1 MSKKYKFLDEKLGGA
16 VGMRTEESIQI
27 TTLKNGLRVATDTMP
42 GAESVVVGAW
52 VGVGTRHE
60 PWNANGVAHL
70 VEHMM
75 FKGTKTRSAYA
86 LSTAIEN
93 KGGSMNAHT
102 TREETA
108 YYARMLPED
117 AETATDLIG
126 DMLRRSVFDEKELD
140 RERQVIIQEIGRDL
154 DSPED
159 CIFELMHDRAFP
171 KQKIGRS
178 ILGTADVIARLPRA
192 AILDYVTRYYTAAN
206 MVLVASGKITHADF
220 VGMVRKRF
228 ASLPVGVR
236 PRYEKARV
244 SYGMARGERETEQTH
259 LILGFA
265 GPGYLAKETYY
276 PAQVLSVI
284 LGGSASSRLYQK
296 VREKRGLVYAVS
308 AAHGGFSDAGIFQIY
323 AGTDPARL
331 RELIP
336 VVCDELNDLKRN
348 VGPGELARAK
358 AQIRADLLMGEES
371 VMRRAE
377 RIGHQIL
384 AYGQTIP
391 TEDILKRLMDVS
403 QEDVQKAAARLFA
416 RRPIV
421 TALGPLGELESY
433 KDIAARLRG

>member
-1 MSKKYKFLDEKLGGA
+1 M
-16 VGMRTEESIQI
+16 SIQV
-27 TTLKNGLRVATDTMP
+27 TTLKNGLRIVTDTMP
-42 GAESVVVGAW
+42 DAESVVVGAW

-75 FKGTKTRSAYA
+75 FKGTTTRSPYA

-108 YYARMLPED
+108 YYARVLPED
-117 AETATDLIG
+117 VECATDIIT

-159 CIFELMHDRAFP
+159 YAFDLMHELAMP

-178 ILGTADVIARLPRA
+178 ILGSANVISRLPRS
-192 AILDYVTRYYTAAN
+192 AITDYVSRYYTAAN
-206 MVLVASGKITHADF
+206 MVLVASGKIEHKDF

-228 ASLPVGVR
+228 ASLPTGKVPKHEKTRVASGVMLA
-236 PRYEKARV
+236 PKEI
-244 SYGMARGERETEQTH
+244 EQVH

-265 GPGYLAKETYY
+265 GPGYHTKASYY
-276 PAQVLSVI
+276 PTQVLSLI
-284 LGGSASSRLYQK
+284 LGGSSSSRLFQK
-296 VREKRGLVYAVS
+296 VREKRGLVYTVS
-308 AAHGGFSDAGIFQIY
+308 AAHSGFSDAGIFQIY
-323 AGTDPARL
+323 AGTDPKRL

-336 VVCDELNDLKRN
+336 VVCDELNDLKHN
-348 VGPGELARAK
+348 VMQGELARAK

-384 AYGQTIP
+384 AYGKTIP
-391 TEDILKRLMDVS
+391 TEQTLEKLMAVS
-403 QEDVQKAAARLFA
+403 QEDVQKAATRIFA

-421 TALGPLGELESY
+421 TAG
-433 KDIAARLRG
+433 RLQAPCSAVAYLRR